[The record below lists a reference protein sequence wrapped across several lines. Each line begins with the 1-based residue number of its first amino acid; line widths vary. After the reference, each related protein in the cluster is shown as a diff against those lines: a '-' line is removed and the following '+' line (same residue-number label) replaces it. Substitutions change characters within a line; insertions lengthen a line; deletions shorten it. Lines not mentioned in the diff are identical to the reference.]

1 VVYKSLLDEAKGLAG
16 HVGTILSAFD
26 ISELPQ
32 RERDLVV
39 QLKNQLIDVRLDV
52 QAYEYA
58 QTRAEQQAAAR
69 DAKERLQVVQETIL
83 AASQHNIFGAVDV
96 AQLSAVTEHIIS
108 RLE

>member
-1 VVYKSLLDEAKGLAG
+1 VVYKTLLDEAKGLAG

-26 ISELPQ
+26 VSELPQ

-69 DAKERLQVVQETIL
+69 DAKERLRIVQETIL